1 MPPGVSLWSL
11 GHGQCFSIAD
21 WKARVG
27 TRSSSSCPL
36 ETQCF
41 FLSNG
46 CCSGRDT
53 DSLDSD
59 PECCRLFRWG
69 RAGCSHTVLKLIKGG
84 WPLPSVFVSGS
95 VCQPLRSAGVAR
107 SSFGGHHLLPFLYHF
122 SATFPELKTLPQRLA
137 LKHACVRTHTHTHTQ

>member
-11 GHGQCFSIAD
+11 GHRQCFSIAD

-36 ETQCF
+36 ETQYF

-69 RAGCSHTVLKLIKGG
+69 WAGCSHTVLKLIKGG
-84 WPLPSVFVSGS
+84 WPLSLVSHCFRLCVSGS
-95 VCQPLRSAGVAR
+95 EIGRVAR

-122 SATFPELKTLPQRLA
+122 SATFPELKTLPQPLA
-137 LKHACVRTHTHTHTQ
+137 LKHTQTHAHAHMQ